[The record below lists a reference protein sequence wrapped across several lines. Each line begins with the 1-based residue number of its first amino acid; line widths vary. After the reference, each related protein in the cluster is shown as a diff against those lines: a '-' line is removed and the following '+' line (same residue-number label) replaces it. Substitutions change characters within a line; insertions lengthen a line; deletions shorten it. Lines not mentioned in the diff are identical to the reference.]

1 MRSARRPDPIQ
12 IRNVPAPLPT
22 PAPSTPPFT
31 ADSISLSRLRVNS
44 TDMVELVSRPP
55 TPAPSPTL
63 SSSKYLDD
71 GGVDVLAEK
80 GKARAQDGE
89 LVGPDLRNEASL
101 ADLGE
106 QTTGWLER
114 ADELGPV
121 GLLLRFQKMK
131 KDQRAAFLAGLV
143 EDLDLEEASTVTR
156 RIEPR
161 LRRDFLKELPL
172 EIALHCMSFVSP
184 P

>member
-1 MRSARRPDPIQ
+1 MRSSRRPDPIQ

-106 QTTGWLER
+106 
-114 ADELGPV
+114 
-121 GLLLRFQKMK
+121 
-131 KDQRAAFLAGLV
+131 
-143 EDLDLEEASTVTR
+143 
-156 RIEPR
+156 
-161 LRRDFLKELPL
+161 
-172 EIALHCMSFVSP
+172 
-184 P
+184 